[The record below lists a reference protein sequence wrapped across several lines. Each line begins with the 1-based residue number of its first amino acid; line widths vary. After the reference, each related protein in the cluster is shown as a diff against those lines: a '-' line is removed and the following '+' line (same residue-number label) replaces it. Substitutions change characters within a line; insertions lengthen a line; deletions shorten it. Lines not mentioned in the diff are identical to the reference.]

1 MSDSVPRAERR
12 YEEGRTRRT
21 RWLVVVALICLVAL
35 IAVWLYVQPNSGG
48 DVTSAARA
56 TQPSVQPLPKSCV
69 DALALAD
76 ILATHVGPLAQAAND
91 HVNVMELLQLTIDGK
106 PGGIDGKEAFRRSE
120 PQMMIM
126 AEHGPDAEVQ
136 TKRYKKVRKAC
147 PLQ

>member
-1 MSDSVPRAERR
+1 
-12 YEEGRTRRT
+12 
-21 RWLVVVALICLVAL
+21 
-35 IAVWLYVQPNSGG
+35 
-48 DVTSAARA
+48 
-56 TQPSVQPLPKSCV
+56 
-69 DALALAD
+69 
-76 ILATHVGPLAQAAND
+76 
-91 HVNVMELLQLTIDGK
+91 MELLQLTIDGK